1 MSLNLHSIREDGGGR
16 TRDPQ
21 IKSLLLYQLS
31 YILITR
37 VLTSFLSHPIF
48 TSPKHLF
55 GFKQPLGIHYRRV
68 FVQHYE
74 ILQFIF
80 QGVPIYPILVG
91 SDFRQFH
98 SFELWFPNFQSSY
111 WFHEPISLYSL
122 IQKNLFGL
130 STVFSDFFVNCNLH
144 WVYCFWSITQRHFS
158 KHKPQRKSFNLL
170 IKLSA
175 QFILNYRLKYS
186 N

>member
-1 MSLNLHSIREDGGGR
+1 M
-16 TRDPQ
+16 
-21 IKSLLLYQLS
+21 
-31 YILITR
+31 TR

-98 SFELWFPNFQSSY
+98 SFELSGSKFSIFLLVSRTN
-111 WFHEPISLYSL
+111 L
-122 IQKNLFGL
+122 I
-130 STVFSDFFVNCNLH
+130 VFTNIEKSIWFVNR
-144 WVYCFWSITQRHFS
+144 F
-158 KHKPQRKSFNLL
+158 
-170 IKLSA
+170 
-175 QFILNYRLKYS
+175 
-186 N
+186 